1 MARRATQ
8 TSPRPRKR
16 QPGILR
22 RLFHLH
28 AKLLGCLAIG
38 VVAVLLLPANLPP
51 TIRLLSGWDIAM
63 AAYLAFVCVAVAPSP
78 IERIKR
84 RAAIQDEG
92 AIALL
97 ILTMIAAFASLAA
110 LIMLL
115 GADRSSQ
122 TTEPAFRLTLATGTI
137 VLSWLFMHT
146 IFTLHYAHEYYGD
159 WRDKE
164 IGGLNFPG
172 SEQPD
177 YWDFLYFSLVI
188 GMTSQ
193 VSDVAVSSKAIRRIA
208 TLHGVLSFFFNLGI
222 LALTINMLAD
232 FIS

>member
-1 MARRATQ
+1 MSKPATRR
-8 TSPRPRKR
+8 RLRKR
-16 QPGILR
+16 QPRIVQ

-38 VVAVLLLPANLPP
+38 IVSVFLLPADWPL
-51 TIRLLSGWDIAM
+51 TMRLLSGWDIAM
-63 AAYLAFVCVAVAPSP
+63 AAYLAFVFVAVAPSP
-78 IERIKR
+78 VERIKR

-97 ILTMIAAFASLAA
+97 LLTMIAAFASLAA
-110 LIMLL
+110 LIVLL
-115 GADRSSQ
+115 GADGSDEGI
-122 TTEPAFRLTLATGTI
+122 EPAFRLALATGTI

-146 IFTLHYAHEYYGD
+146 IFALHYAHEYYGD
-159 WRDKE
+159 WRDRQ

-177 YWDFLYFSLVI
+177 YWDFFYFSLVI

-193 VSDVAVSSKAIRRIA
+193 VSDVEITSKVMRRMVSM
-208 TLHGVLSFFFNLGI
+208 HGVLSFFFNLVV
-222 LALTINMLAD
+222 LALTVNVVANLI
-232 FIS
+232 

>member
-1 MARRATQ
+1 MSSHTTRR
-8 TSPRPRKR
+8 PPRKR
-16 QPGILR
+16 QPRILR
-22 RLFHLH
+22 RLLHLH
-28 AKLLGCLAIG
+28 AKLLTCLAIG
-38 VVAVLLLPANLPP
+38 IALIFLLPGDWPL
-51 TIRLLSGWDIAM
+51 TVRLLSGWDTAIAS
-63 AAYLAFVCVAVAPSP
+63 YLAFVGIAVASSP

-92 AIALL
+92 AIVVL
-97 ILTMIAAFASLAA
+97 ILTMIAVFASLAA
-110 LIMLL
+110 LIILL
-115 GADRSSQ
+115 GTAKGG
-122 TTEPAFRLTLATGTI
+122 EAAHPAFRLTLATGTI

-146 IFTLHYAHEYYGD
+146 TFTLHYAHEYYGD
-159 WRDKE
+159 WRDRQT
-164 IGGLNFPG
+164 GGLTFPG

-193 VSDVAVSSKAIRRIA
+193 VSDVAISSKVIRRIA

>member
-1 MARRATQ
+1 MTNRRTF
-8 TSPRPRKR
+8 KR
-16 QPGILR
+16 QPKILR

-28 AKLLGCLAIG
+28 AKLLTCLAIG
-38 VVAVLLLPANLPP
+38 AASIFLLPGDWSL
-51 TIRLLSGWDIAM
+51 TIRLLSGWDIAI
-63 AAYLAFVCVAVAPSP
+63 ASYLAFVGIAVAPSS

-92 AIALL
+92 AIAVL
-97 ILTMIAAFASLAA
+97 ILTMIAVFASLAA
-110 LIMLL
+110 LIVLL
-115 GADRSSQ
+115 GPEKGGEAAH
-122 TTEPAFRLTLATGTI
+122 PALRLTLATGTI
-137 VLSWLFMHT
+137 MLSWLFMHT
-146 IFTLHYAHEYYGD
+146 TFALHYAHEYYGD
-159 WRDKE
+159 RRDKQ
-164 IGGLNFPG
+164 IGGLTFPG

-193 VSDVAVSSKAIRRIA
+193 VSDVAISSKVIRRIA
-208 TLHGVLSFFFNLGI
+208 ALHGVLSFFFNLGI